1 MNEKLENLSTAV
13 RLIIVGIIIFSI
25 IYPITVGVFG
35 QIWRNSAKGSLIQYD
50 NETIG
55 SELIGQNFENSV
67 FFHSR
72 PSSIN
77 YDALLMSGSKN
88 LSPQNPA
95 LENRVENILESSQVE
110 NEKIPSTFVTESGSA
125 LDPHITV
132 RAAMVQVPR
141 VSNNSGLSE
150 DNLKSL
156 VENKAKEPLFGI
168 YGLRRVNVL
177 KLNREVKRLLE
188 GKNHGK

>member
-1 MNEKLENLSTAV
+1 MTEKLENLSTAI
-13 RLIIVGIIIFSI
+13 RLVIVGIIIFSI
-25 IYPITVGVFG
+25 IYPLTIGVFG
-35 QIWRNSAKGSLIQYD
+35 QIWSNSAKGSLMQYD

-77 YDALLMSGSKN
+77 YESLMSGSKN

-95 LENRVENILESSQVE
+95 LENRVENILESSQIE
-110 NEKIPSTFVTESGSA
+110 NEKIPSTLVTESGSA

-141 VSNNSGLSE
+141 ISSNSGISE
-150 DNLKSL
+150 AYLRSL
-156 VENKAKEPLFGI
+156 VEDKAKEPLFGI

-177 KLNREVKRLLE
+177 KLNKEIKGVLE
-188 GKNHGK
+188 GDNLGE